1 MYTLEPFRL
10 FCRASLVAPSLVAP
24 SFVAPSFVAPSFVVP
39 KFRRASLNGVPEMNV
54 RSLIVFSGLAI
65 LALAALPVPSAR
77 AGDEVRSDSSCPELW
92 AARNQI
98 YKDAGYCFK
107 TARAREH
114 FGNGGCMHDNVDAVP
129 LSDADRRYISQIKK
143 LEAQKGC

>member
-1 MYTLEPFRL
+1 MN
-10 FCRASLVAPSLVAP
+10 AKSLVVLVGLSLPAVL
-24 SFVAPSFVAPSFVVP
+24 FVP
-39 KFRRASLNGVPEMNV
+39 
-54 RSLIVFSGLAI
+54 
-65 LALAALPVPSAR
+65 AAQS
-77 AGDEVRSDSSCPELW
+77 GDEVRPDSSCQELW

-114 FGNGGCMHDNVDAVP
+114 FKNDGCMHDNVDAVP
-129 LSDADRRYISQIKK
+129 LSDADRRYITTIKK